1 MRLTGHHYS
10 LQSPRKSV
18 FCDGYAIEFG
28 VISDKWFLDGDN
40 TKAGSFQRGGE
51 SNMQHKQPR
60 KKAFTLIE
68 LLVVIAIIGILAAM
82 LLPALNKA
90 RSSAYKARCLA
101 NEKQW
106 GIAYNLYADDYN
118 GQVYYISGGSE
129 NFDDNDSPYCR
140 YLGGGNCERR
150 MRTMRACPYVA
161 RKYGDMTGVSLH
173 TYSMP
178 IPQVMGGRGG
188 TLVDYDT
195 LGDANNMFFPI
206 KNCSKPADYLLL
218 IDSSGHT
225 MHCAQLG
232 SGTTAAPS
240 GDDTPANLRHGNG
253 CNALFGDYH
262 AEYMPQSA
270 INQHAANCANGDIWF
285 ALY

>member
-1 MRLTGHHYS
+1 MR
-10 LQSPRKSV
+10 
-18 FCDGYAIEFG
+18 
-28 VISDKWFLDGDN
+28 
-40 TKAGSFQRGGE
+40 
-51 SNMQHKQPR
+51 HKQPR

-118 GQVYYISGGSE
+118 GSIYYLGQGSI

-140 YLGGGNCERR
+140 YLGAGNCSRR
-150 MRTMRACPYVA
+150 MRTMRTCPYVA

-178 IPQVMGGRGG
+178 IPYGASPRGG
-188 TLVDYDT
+188 FAPYDT
-195 LGDANNMFFPI
+195 IIQGASQDLSFPV
-206 KNCSKPADYLLL
+206 KNCLKPADYLLL
-218 IDSSGHT
+218 IDSGGHT
-225 MHCAQLG
+225 MHCTDLTTG
-232 SGTTAAPS
+232 TSGNNSIPS
-240 GDDTPANLRHGNG
+240 GDDTPANQRHGNG

-262 AEYMPQSA
+262 AEYIPQSS
-270 INQHAANCANGDIWF
+270 INQHAANCGNGDIWF
-285 ALY
+285 ALNF